1 MQRKWWAAAALATL
15 VLVSGCHKSGS
26 SSSTSVRFLN
36 AVVDAEPLDVLVD
49 DSAKSTGIA
58 MGSASA
64 YASYDSGARDVKIR
78 SSTSQSILV
87 ERTITFSNGTNNT
100 LIAYGKRASIN
111 TLLLSDDIATTPPSG
126 QFQIRALGLS
136 ADVGAVD
143 IYLATGDISAVAPT
157 ITSVT
162 LGTATTFT
170 QLNAGT
176 FTIVVTSSGTKDIL
190 FQSASQSFTAGTSPT
205 IALFPASGG
214 KLVNVMILSPAPTS
228 GAVFLTNP
236 SARVKAVNAV
246 PDSTALTFKA
256 NGATLLSS
264 VPFAA
269 SSSYVVTNAGA
280 RTFQLEASNVP
291 GATLTSLS
299 TTLDA
304 AKDYTVVAVNK
315 LAQVRLVSLADDN
328 TIPNSGFVRLR
339 FANAMVDSTSV
350 DALVNFASQATGIG
364 FGTASAYYQLA
375 AATDYTITFATP
387 GGVQSIATLSPVQ
400 VDAGNVYTFYLLGT
414 ASAPQVKLVR
424 DR

>member
-15 VLVSGCHKSGS
+15 VLVSGCHKGGG

-58 MGSASA
+58 LGSASA
-64 YASYDSGARDVKIR
+64 YADYADGARDVKIR
-78 SSTSQSILV
+78 SSTSQAILV
-87 ERTITFSNGTNNT
+87 ERTITFNGGTNST
-100 LIAYGKRASIN
+100 LVAFGKRASIS
-111 TLLLSDDIATTPPSG
+111 TLLISDDIVTAPPSG
-126 QFQIRALGLS
+126 QFQIRAIGLS

-143 IYLATGDISAVAPT
+143 IYLGTGDIAAVAPT
-157 ITSVT
+157 ITAVT
-162 LGTATTFT
+162 FGATTTFT
-170 QLNAGT
+170 QLNAGS
-176 FTIVVTSSGTKDIL
+176 FTIVATASGTKDVL
-190 FQSASQSFTAGTSPT
+190 FQSASQSFAAGASPT

-214 KLVNVMILSPAPTS
+214 KLVNLMLLSPAPS
-228 GAVFLTNP
+228 PSAVFLTNP

-280 RTFQLEASNVP
+280 RTFSVEASNVP

-299 TTLDA
+299 RTLDS
-304 AKDYTVVAVNK
+304 AKDYTVVAANK
-315 LAQVRLVSLADDN
+315 LAQVQLVSFTDDN
-328 TIPNSGFVRLR
+328 TVPNTGFVRVR
-339 FANAMVDSTSV
+339 FANAMADAASV
-350 DALVNFASQATGIG
+350 DALVNFASQATGIA
-364 FGTASAYYQLA
+364 FGTASAYYQVA

-400 VDAGNVYTFYLLGT
+400 VDAGNIYTFYLLGT
-414 ASAPQVKLVR
+414 AATPQVKLVR